1 MLQKNSSVEG
11 DLKHIRIALM
21 GVTGS
26 GKSTFIK
33 TASQDPDVQIGEDLE
48 SCM

>member
-1 MLQKNSSVEG
+1 MLQKNTGLG
-11 DLKHIRIALM
+11 DNLKHIKIALM

-33 TASQDPDVQIGEDLE
+33 TATQDPDVQIGENLG
-48 SCM
+48 SCT